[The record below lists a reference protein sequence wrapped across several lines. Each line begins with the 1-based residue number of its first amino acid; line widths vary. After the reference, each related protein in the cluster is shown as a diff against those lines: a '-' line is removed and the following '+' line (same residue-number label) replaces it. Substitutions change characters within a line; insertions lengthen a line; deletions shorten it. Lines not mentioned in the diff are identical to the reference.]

1 MRYMAAGWVPAL
13 VICFVM
19 AGCRPADHSGHAH
32 GSGEAEEEH
41 EEAVEL
47 TERQMQ
53 TVGIE
58 LGGFSMMALG
68 ETVSA
73 AGELMVAP
81 RNMAD
86 VTPLMGGVIT
96 DIRVREGDFV
106 RAGETVA
113 RIESMEGGSLVQD
126 YRGAVATFRLA
137 ENEYERQKK
146 LADHGAGI
154 GKNLERARIE
164 YESAKTAVEGCR
176 KQMTMAGID
185 PGQAESSNKIS
196 LTVKAPISGTVAK
209 VYGRIGGEAGGAQ
222 PILSIVDNTGVF
234 AMVKIYERD
243 LGKIKVGMPVDISLT
258 NGSGLLHGRVEDVIP
273 VIDPVSK
280 TIDVRVALLEDDKRN
295 LLPGMAVNAYIGSA
309 ERETAVLPEDAV
321 VSLEGKDCI
330 YVLAGEED
338 HEGEKRLVFLPV
350 EVVKG
355 HARNGFVEVNPVGE
369 LPEAAKIVVAKA
381 FYLASMAAD
390 HGEHNH

>member
-1 MRYMAAGWVPAL
+1 MRYIAAGWVRAL

-32 GSGEAEEEH
+32 GSDEAEEEH

-47 TERQMQ
+47 TERQIQ

-58 LGGFSMMALG
+58 LGGFSTMALG

-73 AGELMVAP
+73 AGELMVDP

-96 DIRVREGDFV
+96 DIRVREGNFV

-113 RIESMEGGSLVQD
+113 RIESMEAGSLVQD
-126 YRGAVATFRLA
+126 YRGAVATLRLA

-164 YESAKTAVEGCR
+164 YDSAKSAVETCR
-176 KQMTMAGID
+176 KQMAMAGID

-196 LTVKAPISGTVAK
+196 LTVKAPITGTVAK

-222 PILSIVDNTGVF
+222 TILSIVDNSGVF

-243 LGKIKVGMPVDISLT
+243 LGKIQAGMPVDISLT
-258 NGSGLLHGRVEDVIP
+258 NGSGLLRGRVEEVIP

-369 LPEAAKIVVAKA
+369 LPDDAKIVVAKA